1 MAASAQPAL
10 IWLVADDPLWRDQL
24 YLALQ
29 QEGYRVHQQPV
40 PRQLKGL
47 KPEQSDAQNASIW
60 VVNLPSDRHDL
71 DATLALIERLRRRD
85 PHTPLLLLADAAS
98 EDQRAQLLE
107 IGADDVMVRPFGMRE
122 FAARCRAILRRL
134 KRLQQRSNE
143 DQAGVVL
150 RAGAIELFRD
160 QCRVCL
166 NGTQV
171 ALTPRE
177 FRLLECFMLQPG
189 RALSR
194 DQLIEQ
200 VWGADYNGNNK
211 SVDVHVWWLRRKLEQ
226 PGQPSHFLTVR
237 GIGYRFVDP
246 DR

>member
-24 YLALQ
+24 YEALQ
-29 QEGYRVHQQPV
+29 QEGYRVHQQPL
-40 PRQLKGL
+40 PRQLKAL
-47 KPEQSDAQNASIW
+47 KPEQSDAQSASLW
-60 VVNLPSDRHDL
+60 VVNLPSERHDL
-71 DATLALIERLRRRD
+71 EATLAHIQKLRLRD

-134 KRLQQRSNE
+134 KRLQQRSNA
-143 DQAGVVL
+143 DPVGVVL
-150 RAGAIELFRD
+150 KAGAIELFRD
-160 QCRVCL
+160 QCRVCVD
-166 NGTQV
+166 GV
-171 ALTPRE
+171 EVMFTPRE
-177 FRLLECFMLQPG
+177 YRLLECFMLQPG

-211 SVDVHVWWLRRKLEQ
+211 SVDVHVWWLRRKLDQ
-226 PGQPSHFLTVR
+226 PGRPSLFVTVR
-237 GIGYRFVDP
+237 GIGYRFVAP